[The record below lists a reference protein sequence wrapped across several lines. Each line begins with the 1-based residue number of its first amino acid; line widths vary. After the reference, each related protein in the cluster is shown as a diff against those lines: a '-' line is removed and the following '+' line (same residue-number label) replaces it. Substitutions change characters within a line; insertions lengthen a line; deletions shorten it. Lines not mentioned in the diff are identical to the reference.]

1 MFELSAS
8 TTTPDLLIQI
18 NPITAKSFKVLL
30 TKENSQQIQFEM
42 QVTLNKS
49 HLWDQFQKTHSNLL
63 RTETEFEEFKEKKN
77 FEAQLASKE
86 SKSIISNLESKLENF
101 QMKLERLQSLNKSLL
116 NEKTCVE
123 EMLAHE
129 RDYIQNLQIKIKE
142 NFESQSEALKKAED
156 RDSEFISRLT
166 ELMKENL
173 ELKQDIQQL
182 RFSLEEM
189 KTQPQKNE
197 TKCFKCLEI
206 DQEVACSRDFY
217 NTINLSQENLEVLF
231 KNMTRV
237 NEDTLSQIN
246 FLNFK
251 VHEENEKLK
260 LDLKVLNEVNEN
272 LSSQL
277 AQTTQENERL
287 EQELLS
293 KEKTKFEEPEN
304 FHIKTT
310 QELTENTE
318 TSCINLTTLNI
329 SSIIPEDS
337 SKSIERNQELNQ
349 KIQEL
354 EDLNSKLQIEL
365 CQFKSKTIQEL
376 KTERLKVEP
385 LDLLLEKFCFENCH
399 QNLFIKILSGTYL
412 YGSKQVNIFLEK
424 DQIFCRC
431 GGFTSSITN
440 FLKSESSK
448 CNVLTSLNTSQE
460 RPIFSPRLKS
470 RKISRENEAPSS
482 DENRKLKEKFSVLPR
497 GQNKKIY

>member
-8 TTTPDLLIQI
+8 TTEIPDLLIQI
-18 NPITAKSFKVLL
+18 SPITAKSFKVLI
-30 TKENSQQIQFEM
+30 TKENIQPIQFQM
-42 QVTLNKS
+42 QISLNKS
-49 HLWDQFQKTHSNLL
+49 HLWDQFQKTHSNLI
-63 RTETEFEEFKEKKN
+63 RTETEYEEFKEKKIL
-77 FEAQLASKE
+77 EAESASKE
-86 SKSIISNLESKLENF
+86 SKSLISNLESKLENF

-173 ELKQDIQQL
+173 ELKQDIKQL

-189 KTQPQKNE
+189 KTQPHKNE
-197 TKCFKCLEI
+197 TKCFKCLEV

-237 NEDTLSQIN
+237 NEETLSQIN

-260 LDLKVLNEVNEN
+260 IDLKALNEVNEN
-272 LSSQL
+272 IMSQL
-277 AQTTQENERL
+277 AFAAQENERL
-287 EQELLS
+287 TQELLT
-293 KEKTKFEEPEN
+293 KEKTKFDEPES
-304 FHIKTT
+304 FHSKTT
-310 QELTENTE
+310 QDIENTE
-318 TSCINLTTLNI
+318 TSCINLTTLNM

-337 SKSIERNQELNQ
+337 SKLNEKTQEINQ

-354 EDLNSKLQIEL
+354 EDLNNKLQIEL
-365 CQFKSKTIQEL
+365 CQIKSKTVQEL

-385 LDLLLEKFCFENCH
+385 LDLLLEKFCYENCH

-412 YGSKQVNIFLEK
+412 YGSKQVNVFIEK

-431 GGFTSSITN
+431 GGFTASISN

-448 CNVLTSLNTSQE
+448 SNVLTSLNFSQE

-482 DENRKLKEKFSVLPR
+482 DENRKIKEKFSVLPR